1 MGRIYNSY
9 MKKEFTMSIIG
20 ELNFFI
26 GVQIKQEKKGIF
38 LNQSKYTKELVRKF
52 GIKTS
57 MV

>member
-38 LNQSKYTKELVRKF
+38 LNQSKYAKELVRKF